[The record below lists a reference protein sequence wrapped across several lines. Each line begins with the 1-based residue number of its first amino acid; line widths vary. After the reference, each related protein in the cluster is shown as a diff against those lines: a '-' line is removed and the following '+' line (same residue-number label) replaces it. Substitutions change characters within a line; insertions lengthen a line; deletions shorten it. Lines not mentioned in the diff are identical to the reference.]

1 MAFHLEGPWLNTT
14 GKKKGKVKF
23 ASAEAKRQHIALE
36 EEWQKKNVEWAKL
49 SKPVK
54 QVKAKPAV
62 VTASNTPAPH
72 KSLNLWVTGPVSSK
86 PPQYYTGTKMKG
98 ISTLHKSNAVP
109 VFSDEEIIDIAT
121 MRRG

>member
-14 GKKKGKVKF
+14 GKKKGKLKF

-54 QVKAKPAV
+54 QVKAKPAA

-86 PPQYYTGTKMKG
+86 PPQYYTGTAVIG
-98 ISTLHKSNAVP
+98 IAQMAKSNAVP
-109 VFSDEEIIDIAT
+109 VFSTQEIVDIGR